1 MNHRLLI
8 LLPAALVLSVG
19 LTGCNLIAPLLN
31 AALPLAGVKFA
42 FSCMPEHV
50 MVDTPN
56 GPRRAG
62 SVTAG
67 DVVMGYGGQ
76 PVRVLQKHT
85 YMESAATEFL
95 TIRFSDGAEVEV
107 CGMHRVAGV
116 RARNLKPGEI
126 VAGRRVVSVSRHS
139 GEKRSC
145 DLLTEDKGYRI
156 GGVPVNSMIE
166 EMHRA
171 AVKGVDGIRD

>member
-8 LLPAALVLSVG
+8 LLPAALILSVG

-42 FSCMPEHV
+42 FSCLPEHV
-50 MVDTPN
+50 MVDTPT
-56 GPRRAG
+56 GPRRVG

-67 DVVMGYGGQ
+67 DLVTGYGGQ

-85 YMESAATEFL
+85 YLESAATSFYVV
-95 TIRFSDGAEVEV
+95 TFSDGAEVEV
-107 CGMHRVAGV
+107 CGMHRIGGV
-116 RARNLKPGEI
+116 RARQLKVGDE
-126 VAGRRVVSVSRHS
+126 VAGRKVVGVRQHG
-139 GEKRSC
+139 GEVRSC
-145 DLLTEDKGYRI
+145 DLLTEDVGYRI

-171 AVKGVDGIRD
+171 GVMGVGASRD

>member
-56 GPRRAG
+56 GPKRVG

-67 DVVMGYGGQ
+67 DVVTGYGGK

-85 YMESAATEFL
+85 YLESAATEFL

>member
-1 MNHRLLI
+1 
-8 LLPAALVLSVG
+8 
-19 LTGCNLIAPLLN
+19 
-31 AALPLAGVKFA
+31 
-42 FSCMPEHV
+42 

-56 GPRRAG
+56 GPKRVG

-85 YMESAATEFL
+85 YLESSATEFL

-116 RARNLKPGEI
+116 RARNLKPGDI

-166 EMHRA
+166 EMRRA

>member
-50 MVDTPN
+50 MVDTPT

-85 YMESAATEFL
+85 YLESSATEFL

>member
-8 LLPAALVLSVG
+8 LLPAALVLSAG
-19 LTGCNLIAPLLN
+19 MTGCNLIAPLLN

-42 FSCMPEHV
+42 FSCLPEHAC
-50 MVDTPN
+50 VDTPM
-56 GPRRAG
+56 GPKRVG

-67 DVVMGYGGQ
+67 DVVTGYGGQ

-85 YMESAATEFL
+85 YVESAATSFYVV
-95 TIRFSDGAEVEV
+95 TFSDGAEVEV
-107 CGMHRVAGV
+107 CGMHRIGGV
-116 RARNLKPGEI
+116 RARQLKVGAE
-126 VAGRRVVSVSRHS
+126 VAGRKVVGVRQHS
-139 GEKRSC
+139 GEVRSC
-145 DLLTEDKGYRI
+145 DLLTEDSGYRI

-166 EMHRA
+166 EMQRA

>member
-8 LLPAALVLSVG
+8 LLPTALAYLMA

-31 AALPLAGVKFA
+31 AALPLAGIKFA

-50 MVDTPN
+50 MVDTPT
-56 GPRRAG
+56 G
-62 SVTAG
+62 SQRVGSLTAG
-67 DVVMGYGGQ
+67 EMVIGYEGN

-85 YMESAATEFL
+85 YMEDPATEFL

-116 RARNLKPGEI
+116 RARNLKPGDI

-145 DLLTEDKGYRI
+145 DLLTEDKGYRV

>member
-19 LTGCNLIAPLLN
+19 MTGCNLIAPLLN

-85 YMESAATEFL
+85 YLESSATEFL

-116 RARNLKPGEI
+116 RARNLKPGDI

-166 EMHRA
+166 EMRRA

>member
-19 LTGCNLIAPLLN
+19 MTGCNLIAPLLN

-42 FSCMPEHV
+42 FSCLPEHV
-50 MVDTPN
+50 MVDTPT
-56 GPRRAG
+56 GPRRVG

-67 DVVMGYGGQ
+67 DVVTGYGGQ

-85 YMESAATEFL
+85 YLESAATSFYVV
-95 TIRFSDGAEVEV
+95 TFSEGAEVEV
-107 CGMHRVAGV
+107 CGMHRIGGV
-116 RARNLKPGEI
+116 RARQLKVGDE
-126 VAGRRVVSVSRHS
+126 VAGRRVVGVRQHG
-139 GEKRSC
+139 GEVRSC
-145 DLLTEDKGYRI
+145 DLLTEDAGYRI

-171 AVKGVDGIRD
+171 GVMGVGASRD

>member
-42 FSCMPEHV
+42 FSCLPEHV

-56 GPRRAG
+56 GPKRAG

-85 YMESAATEFL
+85 YLESAATSFYVVTFL
-95 TIRFSDGAEVEV
+95 DGAEVEV

-116 RARNLKPGEI
+116 RAKNLKPGEI

-145 DLLTEDKGYRI
+145 DLLTEDTGYRI

>member
-42 FSCMPEHV
+42 FSCLPEHV
-50 MVDTPN
+50 MVDTPT
-56 GPRRAG
+56 GPRRVG

-67 DVVMGYGGQ
+67 DVVTGYGGQ

-85 YMESAATEFL
+85 YLESAATSFYVV
-95 TIRFSDGAEVEV
+95 TFSDGAEVEV

-116 RARNLKPGEI
+116 RAKNLKPGEI

-145 DLLTEDKGYRI
+145 DLLTEDTGYRI

>member
-19 LTGCNLIAPLLN
+19 LTGSNLIAPLLN
-31 AALPLAGVKFA
+31 AALTLAGVKFA

-50 MVDTPN
+50 MVDTPT

-85 YMESAATEFL
+85 YLESSATEFL

-116 RARNLKPGEI
+116 RAKNLKPGDI

-156 GGVPVNSMIE
+156 SGVPVNSMIE

>member
-50 MVDTPN
+50 MVDTPT

-85 YMESAATEFL
+85 YLESSATEFL

-116 RARNLKPGEI
+116 RAKNLKPGDI

-156 GGVPVNSMIE
+156 SGVPVNSMIE